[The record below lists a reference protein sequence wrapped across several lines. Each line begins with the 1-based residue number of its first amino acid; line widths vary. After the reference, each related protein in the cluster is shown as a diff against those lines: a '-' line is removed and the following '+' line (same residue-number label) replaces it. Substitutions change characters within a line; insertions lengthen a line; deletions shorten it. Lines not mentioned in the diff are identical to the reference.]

1 MRDEW
6 KEKLRKVK
14 LIITIIIIAGV
25 IIHLFLVY
33 EAAKSLEITGKK
45 ITGLYPTYRKIDE
58 YEVKFALTF
67 KNPKSTPIEVEYLH
81 YKVYIEDEFVGEGS
95 KPQFRIEKGVSNH
108 TFSLTFS
115 ALNLTAS
122 TKNLLLYG
130 SVNVTVKGE
139 TIVPAKFLGIFT
151 WKYIKIPYTIHDR
164 ISISL

>member
-81 YKVYIEDEFVGEGS
+81 YKVYIEKSTENSRIAAEAARDSVKGTNYLVCATFLLVVVTAATTI
-95 KPQFRIEKGVSNH
+95 PQLWKNCKDYQKKHGKMI
-108 TFSLTFS
+108 
-115 ALNLTAS
+115 LNLFFRHR
-122 TKNLLLYG
+122 KKG
-130 SVNVTVKGE
+130 S
-139 TIVPAKFLGIFT
+139 
-151 WKYIKIPYTIHDR
+151 
-164 ISISL
+164 